1 MGDPAYGYIILRPI
15 RSRVLG
21 DLISFVG
28 VWLKGSRQRW
38 GETGGW
44 RYGEMWLMPSVGK
57 HWHFPLERPWLASIC
72 IMRGMSQWALGGH
85 ASLGRQWGHRPVAYM
100 VNTLWKQRFIVTSG
114 WWSLEQETVRSSE
127 VLDGAPRQNSGN
139 VVVTRFMD
147 CRNIHVLQWKHNE
160 QKETVIT

>member
-100 VNTLWKQRFIVTSG
+100 VNTLRRQRFFVTSG
-114 WWSLEQETVRSSE
+114 WWYFGAGNSSFFRGIGWSTQTELRKRCSYTFYGLQKHTCNAVET
-127 VLDGAPRQNSGN
+127 
-139 VVVTRFMD
+139 
-147 CRNIHVLQWKHNE
+147 
-160 QKETVIT
+160 